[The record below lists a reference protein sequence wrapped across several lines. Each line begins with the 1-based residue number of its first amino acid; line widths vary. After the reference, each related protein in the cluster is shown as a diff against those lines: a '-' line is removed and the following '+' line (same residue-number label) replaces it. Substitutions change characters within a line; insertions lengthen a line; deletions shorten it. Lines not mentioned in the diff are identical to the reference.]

1 MHGRDQGAWQE
12 RVATYVNRRRRV
24 DVLKRSQGL
33 CGRAPVCVTTAI
45 AVNESVSGGVPKP
58 IRRDPTNGAVL
69 GETSV
74 LLFLGEDSLGVH
86 ADARASDH
94 CPALTHYRDTSD
106 LFLQERDAARR
117 EGRSV
122 ILSAVGSAP
131 HVVGRW

>member
-1 MHGRDQGAWQE
+1 MHGRSGSPHTSTDVGAWTCWSE
-12 RVATYVNRRRRV
+12 VRDCV
-24 DVLKRSQGL
+24 DALPCAL
-33 CGRAPVCVTTAI
+33 LLPI

-94 CPALTHYRDTSD
+94 CPALTHYRDNSD